1 MARGQSAASKKHS
14 SEVGCFLAFLGA
26 LFFIALAHASGYTLI
41 DIISNIFAQIGIH
54 NTG

>member
-1 MARGQSAASKKHS
+1 MAKGTATTKKHS

-26 LFFIALAHASGYTLI
+26 LFFIAVAHASGYTVVEF
-41 DIISNIFAQIGIH
+41 ISNMLAPLGIH